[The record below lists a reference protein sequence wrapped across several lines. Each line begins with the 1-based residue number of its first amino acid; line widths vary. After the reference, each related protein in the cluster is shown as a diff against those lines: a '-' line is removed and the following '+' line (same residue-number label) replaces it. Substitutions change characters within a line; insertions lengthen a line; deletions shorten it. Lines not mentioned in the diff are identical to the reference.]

1 MSLRDDLIA
10 YKERWKAVAEIEQQE
25 LRETSMAQKWQQL
38 NAIIALAIRL
48 GIFTPDPSEE
58 EVYERWAKL
67 KEKEIRKHP

>member
-1 MSLRDDLIA
+1 MIA
-10 YKERWKAVAEIEQQE
+10 YKERWKAVAAIEQQE

-58 EVYERWAKL
+58 GVYLRWAKI
-67 KEKEIRKHP
+67 KEKEIKKNR